1 MDLNP
6 IKWSLSDLHS
16 GVSSSTERA
25 PDDDGGCRR
34 PVAYRNLLVPI
45 DFSEHSK
52 KTIEYAT
59 QLAAFTDGSIK
70 ILHVLQMPENLAAFY
85 EGIYIEHEVINTH
98 VETVKR
104 KANDQLSLVTE
115 QMLAKGLKAQ
125 PALRV
130 GNPYEEIVSAAN
142 EMGAD
147 LIVIGSHGHGGLGR
161 LLLGST
167 AERVLQYAPCA
178 VLVVKG
184 AAVDPIA
191 GRETAEVRED

>member
-1 MDLNP
+1 MNTNILP
-6 IKWSLSDLHS
+6 DLHS

-25 PDDDGGCRR
+25 ANDDGGSCRL
-34 PVAYRNLLVPI
+34 VAYGNLLVPI

-59 QLAAFTDGSIK
+59 QLAALSHGSIK

-85 EGIYIEHEVINTH
+85 EGIYIEQEVINTH
-98 VETVKR
+98 VERVKR

-115 QMLAKGLKAQ
+115 QILAKGLNAQ

-130 GNPYEEIVSAAN
+130 GNPYEEIVSAAK

-178 VLVVKG
+178 VLVVK
-184 AAVDPIA
+184 
-191 GRETAEVRED
+191 